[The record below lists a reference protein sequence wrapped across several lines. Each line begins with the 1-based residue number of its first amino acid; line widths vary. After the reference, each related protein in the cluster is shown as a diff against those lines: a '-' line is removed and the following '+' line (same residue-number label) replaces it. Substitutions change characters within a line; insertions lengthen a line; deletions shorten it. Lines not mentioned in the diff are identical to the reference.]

1 MSTIQEVFERF
12 YPDFRNHYGLFAQ
25 QAKAAVS
32 ILNCRTAAFGGRVCE
47 CDTCEFTQVLYNSC
61 RNRHCPTCQ
70 GIAKSVWVDQRS
82 ADLLDAPY
90 FHVVFTVPEELHPL
104 IYQNQRTLYALL
116 YKAVSETLTE
126 LCGDPKYLGVQ
137 AGFFAVLHTWGQDLH
152 YHPHLHVVMLAG
164 GLTPHSQWRSSS
176 KKFFLPVKVLSKVF
190 RGKYLYHL
198 KQAYRQNLLEFYGSV
213 IPCREPKAFRELLN
227 QCYAKNWYTYTR
239 RTFSGPLA
247 VIKYLANY
255 THRIAISNSRIQS
268 MDEESVTFTVK
279 DYQNESKTKTITL
292 SGVEFIRRFLLH
304 TLPKGFVKIRYY
316 GILANR
322 NRKIKL
328 ALCRKLTR
336 SRSYRPRFTGLKA
349 TEVLFLLTGKDV
361 TVCPKCQ
368 GKLRIRTLP
377 PGASP

>member
-1 MSTIQEVFERF
+1 MSTIQDVFQQF
-12 YPDFRNHYGLFAQ
+12 YPDFRKHYGLFAQ
-25 QAKAAVS
+25 QAKAAVN
-32 ILNCRTAAFGGRVCE
+32 ILNCRTAAFGGRVCG
-47 CDTCEFTQVLYNSC
+47 CDSCGFTQVLYNSC

-82 ADLLDAPY
+82 VDLLDAPY

-336 SRSYRPRFTGLKA
+336 SPSYRPRFTGLKA